1 MANAVPSRLGQV
13 NQANGSKALFLK
25 VFSGEVLTAF
35 ETAAKLKDKV
45 RTRSIASG
53 KSAQFPATFKV
64 TPSYHVPGSE
74 IVGTPISHN
83 EIVVTI
89 DDLLIANVFIA
100 LIDEAMNHYDVRG
113 PYSSEMGRALA
124 LYWDRNVI
132 RCLVKAAKGAAL
144 FAGDMGGTTLVNAAY
159 ATTGQ
164 TIIDGINLARQ
175 TLDSKDV
182 DVDTMPTYAA
192 FLPAQWYLI
201 SQADKNINKFYQ
213 DGSSVRQNAVTQIG
227 DVNVIKTNAPTFGN
241 NESALSSINAK
252 YRLDLTNTR
261 SVVFTED
268 AAATVQLLGL
278 SMESTWDARRQGTLL
293 VGKYAIGHDALRTK
307 CSVELAI
314 A

>member
-45 RTRSIASG
+45 RTRSIESG

-64 TPSYHVPGSE
+64 TPSYHVPGTE
-74 IVGTPISHN
+74 IVGTPISHQ
-83 EIVVTI
+83 EVVVTI
-89 DDLLIANVFIA
+89 DDLLIADVFIA

-113 PYSSEMGRALA
+113 PYSTEMGRALA

-144 FAGDMGGTTLVNAAY
+144 FAGDSGGTTLVNAAY

-164 TIIDGINLARQ
+164 TLIDGINLARQ

-213 DGSSVRQNAVTQIG
+213 DGSSVRQNSVTQIG

-278 SMESTWDARRQGTLL
+278 SMESNWDFRRQGTLM

-307 CSVELAI
+307 CAVELAI

>member
-1 MANAVPSRLGQV
+1 MSNAVPSRLGQV
-13 NQANGSKALFLK
+13 NQIGGAQALFLK

-45 RTRSIASG
+45 RTRSISSG

-64 TPSYHVPGSE
+64 TPSYHVPGTE
-74 IVGTPISHN
+74 IVGTPVSHN
-83 EIVVTI
+83 EVVITI
-89 DDLLIANVFIA
+89 DDLLIANVFVA

-113 PYSSEMGRALA
+113 PYSTEMGRALA

-164 TIIDGINLARQ
+164 TLIDGINLARQ

-201 SQADKNINKFYQ
+201 SQADKNINKFYG
-213 DGSSVRQNAVTQIG
+213 DSSVAKNSVTQIG
-227 DVNVIKTNAPTFGN
+227 DVNVIKTNAPTFGS

-307 CSVELAI
+307 CAVELAI